1 MNDIFD
7 FESQRDQL
15 ALLCQRLREFNDAAP
30 ALSNV
35 ESAVQRM
42 QLCRQHNVFKWFT
55 SSEHGGFGWST
66 DEIMHGYLEI
76 SAACLSTAFIL
87 TQRHGAVSRITG
99 SENKA
104 IKHKLLKELANGETF
119 CSVGISHLTTSHR
132 HLEKPILT
140 AKKCDGG
147 YKLDGFSPWVTG
159 ISLADS
165 IVIGATVVEESE
177 KDRFRPNATDDEILI
192 LVETNRTGVT
202 RPETP
207 HLVALSDSCTGEV
220 RFDNVLVGDE
230 NLLGGPIPKIMF
242 QGKGGNTGGLQTSTL
257 ALGLSD
263 AAITFLEEQSSHRN
277 EFENPATSLRTQYNI
292 AKTKI
297 FALANGIETCTSQ
310 EIRATVNSLVLRS
323 TQAAM
328 MAAKGAGYRAD
339 HRIGR
344 WCKEALFFL
353 VWSCPQPVAETNL
366 CELAQIS

>member
-1 MNDIFD
+1 MNDTFD

-15 ALLCQRLREFNDAAP
+15 ALLCQRLHKFNDTATAM
-30 ALSNV
+30 SNV
-35 ESAVQRM
+35 ESALQRM
-42 QLCRQHNVFKWFT
+42 QLCRKHDVFKWFT
-55 SSEHGGFGWST
+55 SSEYGGFGWST

-99 SENKA
+99 SDNES
-104 IKHKLLKELANGETF
+104 IKRDLLPKLSNGQTF

-132 HLEKPILT
+132 HLGKPVLT
-140 AKKCDGG
+140 AKKRDGG
-147 YKLDGFSPWVTG
+147 YILDGFSPWVTG

-165 IVIGATVVEESE
+165 VVVGATVVDESE
-177 KDRFRPNATDDEILI
+177 KDRLEPSATDDEILI

-207 HLVALSDSCTGEV
+207 ELVALSDSCTGEV
-220 RFDNVLVGDE
+220 RFDNVFVGDE
-230 NLLGGPIPKIMF
+230 SLLGGPIPRIML

-263 AAITFLEEQSSHRN
+263 AAITFLEEQSSQRN
-277 EFENPATSLRTQYNI
+277 EFENPATSLRAQYNI

-297 FALANGIETCTSQ
+297 FALANGIETCTNQ

>member
-1 MNDIFD
+1 MNDTFD

-15 ALLCQRLREFNDAAP
+15 ALLCQRLHKFNDTATAM
-30 ALSNV
+30 SNV
-35 ESAVQRM
+35 ESALQRM
-42 QLCRQHNVFKWFT
+42 QLCRKHDVFKWFT
-55 SSEHGGFGWST
+55 SSEYGGFGWST

-87 TQRHGAVSRITG
+87 TQRHGAVGRITG
-99 SENKA
+99 SDNES
-104 IKHKLLKELANGETF
+104 IKRDLLPKLSNGQTF

-132 HLEKPILT
+132 HLGKPVLT

-147 YKLDGFSPWVTG
+147 YILDGFSPWVTG

-165 IVIGATVVEESE
+165 VVVGATVVDESE
-177 KDRFRPNATDDEILI
+177 KDRLEPSATDDEILI

-207 HLVALSDSCTGEV
+207 ELVALSDSCTGEV
-220 RFDNVLVGDE
+220 RFDNVFVGDE
-230 NLLGGPIPKIMF
+230 SLLGGPIPRIML

-263 AAITFLEEQSSHRN
+263 AAITFLEEQSSQRN
-277 EFENPATSLRTQYNI
+277 EFENPATSLRAQYNI

-297 FALANGIETCTSQ
+297 FALANGIETCTNQ